1 MNNIICPKCG
11 NEVEKLFDGR
21 CKSCFFENFELAEL
35 PLVLHSKICAT
46 CGARFNKNKWT
57 NIGNLEDIVMNTVE
71 DALLIHNDVENIEVY
86 HELRQLTPHM
96 YRAKIDVRATIMDE
110 PLHQEVKTEVRI
122 TREAC
127 DTCSRISG
135 GYFEGIIQ
143 IRASNRQPST
153 EELQKCMQITNE
165 VIERMQKKGDR
176 FAFISNS
183 AEDKDGV
190 DLYLGSANTSRHI
203 CREIE
208 SQLGG
213 SSTESP
219 TLFGRKEGK
228 DVYRVTF
235 SMRLP
240 EFSSGDII
248 ELRNRVIEVRKF
260 GKNVTGID
268 LNNGSRFLAT
278 PDEVKGAKLIAK
290 RSTASKAV
298 LVAIENDELMVLDP
312 KTFETVT
319 IKKPF
324 LLSAEAGDEIP
335 VVHTSQGLIA
345 LSDELSRK
353 NFQ

>member
-1 MNNIICPKCG
+1 
-11 NEVEKLFDGR
+11 
-21 CKSCFFENFELAEL
+21 
-35 PLVLHSKICAT
+35 
-46 CGARFNKNKWT
+46 
-57 NIGNLEDIVMNTVE
+57 
-71 DALLIHNDVENIEVY
+71 
-86 HELRQLTPHM
+86 
-96 YRAKIDVRATIMDE
+96 
-110 PLHQEVKTEVRI
+110 
-122 TREAC
+122 
-127 DTCSRISG
+127 
-135 GYFEGIIQ
+135 
-143 IRASNRQPST
+143 
-153 EELQKCMQITNE
+153 
-165 VIERMQKKGDR
+165 MQKKGDR

-260 GKNVTGID
+260 GKNVTGIN

>member
-11 NEVEKLFDGR
+11 NETDKLLNSL
-21 CKSCFFENFELAEL
+21 CKACFFENFQLAEL
-35 PLVLHSKICAT
+35 PLVLHAKICAT

-71 DALLIHNDVENIEVY
+71 DALLIHNDVENIEVS
-86 HELRQLTPHM
+86 HNPRQLTPHM
-96 YRAKIDVRATIMDE
+96 YRVIVEVNASILGE
-110 PLHQEVKTEVRI
+110 PLYQELKTEVRI

-135 GYFEGIIQ
+135 GYFEAIIQ
-143 IRASNRQPST
+143 IRATNRQPSP
-153 EELQKCMQITNE
+153 EELQKCMQICNE
-165 VIERMQKKGDR
+165 VIDRMSKKGDR

-190 DLYLGSANTSRHI
+190 DLYVGSTTTSRHI

-208 SQLGG
+208 SYLGG

-219 TLFGRKEGK
+219 TLHGRKEGK
-228 DVYRVTF
+228 DIYRVTF

-240 EFSSGDII
+240 EFSAGDII
-248 ELRNRVIEVRKF
+248 EVKDRVIEVRKY

-268 LNNGSRFLAT
+268 LINGSRFLSPA
-278 PDEVKGAKLIAK
+278 DEMKGATLIGK
-290 RSTASKAV
+290 RSTAANTV
-298 LVAIENDELMVLDP
+298 LVAIENEELMVLDP
-312 KTFETVT
+312 ESYETVT
-319 IKKPF
+319 IKKPV
-324 LLSAEAGDEIP
+324 LLNAKAGDEIP
-335 VVHTSQGLIA
+335 VVSTSHGLIA
-345 LSDELSRK
+345 LTDELTRK

>member
-11 NEVEKLFDGR
+11 NEVDKLFDGR
-21 CKSCFFENFELAEL
+21 CKACFFENFQLAEI
-35 PLVLHSKICAT
+35 PLVLHAKICAT

-71 DALLIHNDVENIEVY
+71 DALLIHNDVENIEIY
-86 HELRQLTPHM
+86 HEPRQLTPHM
-96 YRAKIDVRATIMDE
+96 YRVKIEVNASIMGE
-110 PLHQEVKTEVRI
+110 PLHQELKTEVRV

-127 DTCSRISG
+127 DTCSRIAG
-135 GYFEGIIQ
+135 GYFEAIIQ
-143 IRASNRQPST
+143 IRATNRQPSP

-165 VIERMQKKGDR
+165 VIDRMQKKGDR

-183 AEDKDGV
+183 GEDKDGV
-190 DLYLGSANTSRHI
+190 DLYLGSTTTSRHI

-208 SQLGG
+208 SYLGG

-219 TLFGRKEGK
+219 TLHTRKEGK

-240 EFSSGDII
+240 QFSSGDII
-248 ELRNRVIEVRKF
+248 EVKGRVVEIRKF

-268 LNNGSRFLAT
+268 LNSGSRFLSS
-278 PDEVKGAKLIAK
+278 PNEVKEATLIGK
-290 RSTASKAV
+290 RSTAPKAV

-312 KTFETVT
+312 ETFETVT
-319 IKKPF
+319 IKKPV
-324 LLSAEAGDEIP
+324 LLNAEAGDEIS
-335 VVHTSQGLIA
+335 VINTSQGLVA
-345 LSDELSRK
+345 LPEELTRK